1 MRPPERFEAIAIL
14 LCATGLIFCAAAPVQ
29 AQATR
34 GGGATGGI
42 GGAGGQGSQGGQGGQ
57 TGNSAGG
64 ILVDAAGVVRPLFHQ
79 EAFGRLDKKR
89 RQELAGRL
97 LPADLNH
104 ASSMRKIS
112 LVQLEAACERC
123 FAEKK
128 PLPDELKFL
137 AGLQR
142 IDYVFAYPADKDLVI
157 AGPAEGFV
165 VNAGG
170 RALGV
175 ASGQPAL
182 RLDDLLVALR
192 TIDRGRGAIR
202 CSIDPNQANL
212 AKFVSFVAGNPG
224 DTTVESATARYQ
236 QMAGILGLQDVSLS
250 GIPPDSQFAELLV
263 EADVR
268 MKYVAIGLDKPPVKG
283 FRSHLAMVGAGGNS
297 MQRWW
302 FTPLYDAFTK
312 TADGLGFEFSGQRVQ
327 LLSEDELV
335 SADGKRS
342 SAAFQRVT
350 TQKFSKQFTDRF
362 PELARAVP
370 VFAELQG
377 LFDLSVLAALI
388 KKEGLAAKVGWTM
401 SLFLDDERAAI
412 AKRNVP
418 RKIPSVSNFKMLGRG
433 VMVMQVTGGVIINP
447 ADVIRHNE
455 FQRDSGG
462 KLNAMQKEAAP
473 AEGAQKNGPENDR
486 WWWD

>member
-1 MRPPERFEAIAIL
+1 MVQSDRRRAECDQSDFLRRRFQ
-14 LCATGLIFCAAAPVQ
+14 F

-34 GGGATGGI
+34 GRRWDGRDGRSWRQGG
-42 GGAGGQGSQGGQGGQ
+42 QGGQGGQ

-64 ILVDAAGVVRPLFHQ
+64 ILVDAAGVVRPTFQQ
-79 EAFGRLDKKR
+79 EVSGRLDKKR
-89 RQELAGRL
+89 REELASRL
-97 LPADLNH
+97 LPADLNR
-104 ASSMRKIS
+104 ASPMRKIS
-112 LVQLEAACERC
+112 LVRLEAACGRY

-128 PLPDELKFL
+128 PIPDELKFL

-142 IDYVFAYPADKDLVI
+142 IDYVFAYPAEKDLVI
-157 AGPAEGFV
+157 AGPAEGFG

-170 RALGV
+170 RALGG
-175 ASGQPAL
+175 ANGQPAL

-192 TIDRGRGAIR
+192 SIERGRGAIR

-224 DTTVESATARYQ
+224 DASLESATARYQ
-236 QMAGILGLQDVSLS
+236 QMSGILGLQDVSLS
-250 GIPPDSQFAELLV
+250 GIPADSQFAELLV

-268 MKYVAIGLDKPPVKG
+268 MKYIAIGLDKPAVKG
-283 FRSHLAMVGAGGNS
+283 FRSHLAMVGAGANS

-302 FTPLYDAFTK
+302 FTPLYDAFTR
-312 TADGLGFEFSGQRVQ
+312 TADGLGFEFSGQRLQ

-335 SADGKRS
+335 SADGQRS
-342 SAAFQRVT
+342 SAAFTRVT
-350 TQKFSKQFTDRF
+350 TQKFSKQFTERF
-362 PELARAVP
+362 PELAKAVP

-377 LFDLSVLAALI
+377 VFDLSVLAALV

-401 SLFLDDERAAI
+401 SVFLDDERATLAR
-412 AKRNVP
+412 RNVP

-433 VMVMQVTGGVIINP
+433 VMVMQVTGGVVINP

-455 FQRDSGG
+455 FRRDSGG
-462 KLNAMQKEAAP
+462 KLNSVQKAAAP
-473 AEGAQKNGPENDR
+473 AEGPQNDAAGKLSR